1 MKLPWESNSMIGSS
15 GLLAQLLAPQRSA
28 TQRLPLLSPATVLV
42 EPIWRPSGNLK
53 KLSCRVNSGE
63 DSVIC
68 CANTVEAHSVIAV
81 PNNAIRNAVFM
92 SVSRNRPVFFAGE
105 CGKFTRCR
113 GRDKQARY
121 GQ

>member
-1 MKLPWESNSMIGSS
+1 MIGSS

-81 PNNAIRNAVFM
+81 HNKAVRNAIFM
-92 SVSRNRPVFFAGE
+92 SVSPRSAGLFRRRTGE
-105 CGKFTRCR
+105 TLADAGGGTSKRAA
-113 GRDKQARY
+113 GIVAA
-121 GQ
+121 GPSL